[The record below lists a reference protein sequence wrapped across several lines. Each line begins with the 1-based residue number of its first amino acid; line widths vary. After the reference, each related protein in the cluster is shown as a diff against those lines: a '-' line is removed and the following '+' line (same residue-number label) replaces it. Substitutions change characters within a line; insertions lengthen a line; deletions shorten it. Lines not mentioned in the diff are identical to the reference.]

1 MVAQVT
7 VNDVV
12 YVKAREFHPKGTC
25 HAHKNFT
32 RTCTI
37 QNVKDDLKSVR
48 PQPEITQSHSAT
60 QDPILSILYSRRLRI
75 HKHYEGRIRGT

>member
-1 MVAQVT
+1 MFTVHGIVFPYGEEVLMVAQVT

-32 RTCTI
+32 RICT
-37 QNVKDDLKSVR
+37 NVKDDLKSVR
-48 PQPEITQSHSAT
+48 P
-60 QDPILSILYSRRLRI
+60 
-75 HKHYEGRIRGT
+75 